1 MASDIA
7 GHLQSLIG
15 TADETVDRDKR
26 LLDDWAKYQVTKQ
39 TGVPPSD
46 VSGDLDEDQRWDSVL
61 DFIEGSSRDLE
72 RPSGGSI
79 VSDLLSRKPEVEHL
93 LPSLLSLLSSPKP
106 DEAISE
112 ELVEMIG
119 FDNIELSMHLIAK
132 RGEAVKELTAYLQG
146 VINAPRHPELEV
158 EHKRVNGRGKG
169 KRREDPASQLDKL
182 DPAEARRRMEE
193 ALRANAER
201 PLFTGTAHEAPEA
214 LPHVYTSASVVQ
226 GNMLSHLG
234 TRYMLPLGT
243 ARHEYEDYEEVVI
256 PPAKTVPPRASER
269 LIPVSE
275 LDPLARGSFP
285 GYTSLNRVQSIVYP
299 TAYHSNE
306 NMLVCAPTGAGKT
319 DVAMLSVL
327 RVLDQ
332 YRSHSDTSGNIAATI
347 QRDKFKIIYVAPMKA
362 LASEIVRKLGR
373 RLQWLSI
380 RVRELTGDMQLTKK
394 EIAETQ
400 IIVTT
405 PEKWDVVTRKPT
417 GEGELASKVKLL
429 IIDEV
434 HLLNDERGAVIETI
448 VARTLRQVE
457 STQSI
462 IRIVGL
468 SATLP
473 NYIDVADFLS
483 VNRHTG
489 LFYFDS
495 SFRPVP
501 LEQHFIGVRGKPNSP
516 QHKKNLD
523 RVTFEKVSAL
533 VQEGH
538 QVMVFVH
545 ARKETVKA
553 AEAIKEAAQADG
565 TLDEFSC
572 ADHPQFEFFRRDI
585 SQSRNKEM
593 RQLFEHGFGIHHA
606 GMLRTDRNMMERMF
620 EARAIKVLCCT
631 ATLAWGVNLPAHA
644 VIIKGTQVYDSSKG
658 SFTDLSVLDVL
669 QVFGRAGRPGL
680 ESSGVGFICTS
691 EDKLTHYLDAV
702 TSQVPIE
709 SKFVAGM
716 IDALNAEIALG
727 TVANVHDA
735 VQWLGYT
742 YLFVRMRKNP
752 FQYGLGWDEVA
763 EDPYLGA
770 KRNQLITSAALQ
782 LAEARMI
789 AFDRQTG
796 SLVCTDLG
804 RIAAKYYIRHK
815 SVEIFN
821 EKFRPKMSEADVLA
835 MLSMSTEFDQ
845 IQVRENEVKELDAL
859 MENAPCAV
867 KGGTDTSQGK
877 VNILLQA
884 YISQQRPEDFA
895 LVSDQAYAAQNGG
908 RIIRALL
915 EIAISRKWAS
925 VSGVLM
931 GMSKAIEKRLWP
943 FEHPLKQFELKADVL
958 HNLERWADEYTV
970 AELAEMSAE
979 ELGKL
984 LHLNERHGGAVRE
997 AAKQFPTARITYNLR
1012 PLGADVL
1019 KIAVKVQRAFNWSS
1033 KVHGSG
1039 EPFWLWVE
1047 DQDGTNILQLSHL
1060 IFRQSTELIH
1070 VDFVISLP
1078 SRTRPSSVTIRFVS
1092 DRWQGAEEEVE
1103 VPLEDL
1109 VMPSSSDSH
1118 TPRLDI
1124 PFLPLSVIQHPPLQ
1138 EVLSHRLPGFNALQS
1153 QAFWSVTRTRLHTLL
1168 CAPTACGKSILGQ
1181 IAIWNTL
1188 RDSPDASWALVVA
1201 PRRSIALEVV
1211 SDLRIQAR
1219 AGDATVELV
1228 TPDRLFEKP
1237 VRKSVRVV
1245 TASDLFNAIARP
1257 RNVKDSLSRLRLVL
1271 CESLELLD
1279 SIYELGVSLL
1289 LHAAQSH
1296 PVRFLGLSSSLNDPV
1311 DLAAWLDV
1319 DPLALHSFRPSDRD
1333 QALSFTAQTFTIPHS
1348 TALFKAMAKPAHT
1361 AIRAAHGE
1369 PAIVF
1374 VPSRAQC
1381 APVALDLLT
1390 QCALEMETAKGYLPD
1405 GVSVERLE
1413 RYLTRLQNA
1422 DALKDFIS
1430 RGVGFFHDGI
1440 AKPDRLLMLE
1450 LFAEGLIRVLIVPRE
1465 ACWTLPVRAT
1475 TVVVMGTQYV
1485 HVREGSGAA
1494 GEERQVRDYAL
1505 EEIVR
1510 MQGRAVRHR
1519 GAGHFHLFCQAEGK
1533 DTITRFLNDGLPLE
1547 SKLLETDVLR
1557 NWYKDRRKDGSIPDK
1572 QAAVD
1577 ALSFTFLARR
1587 LVSNPAYY
1595 DARSTS
1601 VNELLSRIVDQLDG

>member
-1 MASDIA
+1 MAQGLT
-7 GHLQSLIG
+7 GHLEYLVS
-15 TADETVDRDKR
+15 TVEDSADREKR
-26 LLDDWAKYQVTKQ
+26 LLDEWARY
-39 TGVPPSD
+39 S
-46 VSGDLDEDQRWDSVL
+46 VSGDSRVPEDVPGELDEDDRWESVL
-61 DFIEGSSRDLE
+61 DFVQGSSKDIGAPADL
-72 RPSGGSI
+72 SI
-79 VSDLLSRKPEVEHL
+79 IPDLLSKPNVEHL
-93 LPSLLSLLSSPKP
+93 LPSLLSLFSSPKP
-106 DEAISE
+106 DDAISE

-119 FDNIELSMHLIAK
+119 FDNIELSMSLLA
-132 RGEAVKELTAYLQG
+132 RRQEAVRELNAYLSG
-146 VINAPRHPELEV
+146 SHSAPPPSQP
-158 EHKRVNGRGKG
+158 KQANGRSKG
-169 KRREDPASQLDKL
+169 KHKQSGSTQLDQL

-193 ALRANAER
+193 TLRANAER
-201 PLFTGTAHEAPEA
+201 PLFTGTAHDAPEV

-243 ARHEYEDYEEVVI
+243 TRRETEDYEEVVI
-256 PPAKTVPPRASER
+256 PPARTVPPRASER

-275 LDPLARGSFP
+275 LDPLAKGSFP
-285 GYTSLNRVQSIVYP
+285 GYTSLNRIQSIVYP

-306 NMLVCAPTGAGKT
+306 NMLICAPTGAGKT
-319 DVAMLSVL
+319 DVAMLTVL

-332 YRSHSDTSGNIAATI
+332 HRTRESTSGNLAASI
-347 QRDKFKIIYVAPMKA
+347 ERDKFKIVYVAPMKA
-362 LASEIVRKLGR
+362 LASEIVRKLGK

-457 STQSI
+457 STQSV

-516 QHKKNLD
+516 QSKKNLD
-523 RVTFEKVSAL
+523 RVTFEKVSEL
-533 VQEGH
+533 VREGH

-553 AEAIKEAAQADG
+553 AEALKEAAQVDG
-565 TLDEFSC
+565 ILDDFSC
-572 ADHPQFEFFRRDI
+572 AEHPQFEFFRRDI
-585 SQSRNKEM
+585 GQSRNKEM
-593 RQLFEHGFGIHHA
+593 RQLFDHGFGIHHA

-658 SFTDLSVLDVL
+658 SFADLSVLDVL

-680 ESSGVGFICTS
+680 EASGVGFICTS

-752 FQYGLGWDEVA
+752 FQYGLAWDEVRD
-763 EDPYLGA
+763 DPYLGA
-770 KRNQLITSAALQ
+770 KRNQLITAAALQ

-815 SVEIFN
+815 SIEIFN

-845 IQVRENEVKELDAL
+845 IQVRENEVKELEAM

-908 RIIRALL
+908 RIVRALL
-915 EIAISRKWAS
+915 EIAISRKWAN
-925 VSGVLM
+925 VSAVLM

-943 FEHPLKQFELKADVL
+943 FDNPLKQFELKADVL
-958 HNLERWADEYTV
+958 YNLERWADDYAV
-970 AELAEMSAE
+970 SELAEMSAE

-984 LHLNERHGGAVRE
+984 LHLNERHGSAVRE
-997 AAKQFPTARITYNLR
+997 AAKQFPTVKITYALR

-1019 KIAVKVQRAFNWSS
+1019 KIAVKVERAFNWSS
-1033 KVHGSG
+1033 KVHGSA
-1039 EPFWLWVE
+1039 EPFWIWVE
-1047 DQDGTNILQLSHL
+1047 DHDGTNILQLSHL
-1060 IFRQSTELIH
+1060 IFRPTTESLD
-1070 VDFVISLP
+1070 VDFVISIP
-1078 SRTRPSSVTIRFVS
+1078 SQTRPPSVTIRFVS

-1103 VPLEDL
+1103 ASLEEL
-1109 VMPSSSDSH
+1109 VMPSSSESH

-1124 PFLPLSVIQHPPLQ
+1124 PFLPLSVIQNPPLQ
-1138 EVLSHRLPGFNALQS
+1138 DVFARRLHGFNAIQS
-1153 QAFWSVTRTRLHTLL
+1153 QVFWSVTKTRLHTLL
-1168 CAPTACGKSILGQ
+1168 CAPTACGKSVLGQ
-1181 IAIWNTL
+1181 IAIWETL
-1188 RDSPDASWALVVA
+1188 RNSPNNAWALVIA
-1201 PRRSIALEVV
+1201 PRRSIALEAT
-1211 SDLRIQAR
+1211 SDLRLASR
-1219 AGDATVELV
+1219 ATDATVDFV
-1228 TPDRLFEKP
+1228 TADRVFDK
-1237 VRKSVRVV
+1237 VNRKTVRVV
-1245 TASDLFNAIARP
+1245 TAADLFHAIARQ
-1257 RNVKDSLSRLRLVL
+1257 RDIKDLLSRLRLVV

-1279 SIYELGVSLL
+1279 AVYELGVSLL
-1289 LHAAQSH
+1289 LHATQTH
-1296 PVRFLGLSSSLNDPV
+1296 PVRFLGLSNSLNDPA

-1333 QALSFTAQTFTIPHS
+1333 QALSVSTQTFTIPHS
-1348 TALFKAMAKPAHT
+1348 AALFKAMAKPAHS
-1361 AIRAAHGE
+1361 AIQGARGE

-1374 VPSRAQC
+1374 VPSRSQC
-1381 APVALDLLT
+1381 ASVALDLIT

-1405 GVSVERLE
+1405 DVSIEYLE
-1413 RYLTRLQNA
+1413 QYLSRLQNEA
-1422 DALKDFIS
+1422 FLKDFIT

-1485 HVREGSGAA
+1485 HVAPGTD
-1494 GEERQVRDYAL
+1494 ERQVRDYAL

-1510 MQGRAVRHR
+1510 MQGKAVRHL
-1519 GAGHFHLFCQAEGK
+1519 GAAGHFHLFCQAEGK

-1547 SKLLETDVLR
+1547 SKLLEAEAETLR
-1557 NWYKDRRKDGSIPDK
+1557 AWYRERRKDGAIADK

-1577 ALSFTFLARR
+1577 VLSFTFLARR

-1595 DARSTS
+1595 DARSTA